1 MYNKKMI
8 KLLTKKIIMLAIIL
22 VVASF
27 VFPQEVFL
35 EISPESQQEISGGS
49 TEVIVR
55 SNISG
60 ASVFLNKIYQ
70 GRTPLTIRDL
80 TPGGYELMIEKKDY
94 PSQYFSIEVKRGHQL
109 TYYLELDKKIGLVQ
123 MENLPEEALV
133 YVDGFQK
140 KSNPIGV
147 EIGTRNIKVRKFGYN
162 DFTQTI
168 NVKQNSYSKISV
180 EMQKAEFSI
189 SEIKSSKN
197 QFNPSYSNSFGKC
210 DFYFSV
216 TAPEKGKFSVRNT
229 DGQEVFAEEI
239 GPFTE
244 WEQNI
249 TWDGKDNAG
258 NKLADGQYV
267 VSVLAGD
274 ELAYTYVTLDSSIA
288 FAPCDFTQGGSGIG
302 NVATAT
308 ILMPKT
314 FFLAANITPTVG
326 VTEKKFSAL
335 PISVSVGYT
344 PLQWLEI
351 SAHAKIYAVADRLP
365 TTVTF
370 SAKAIKKFAVHAKNE
385 NRNIG
390 SVNVAGLLRYG
401 TFGQFNSALAPF
413 GYDLGAGL
421 CAGVSAG
428 FETMLFYAG
437 IASEYTTG
445 AGTGNLTKPDGV
457 WRNSI
462 LLQYRASQKIS
473 VQGWASLHSAFKIYD
488 AVNNVATNEN
498 NLANA
503 LDVGASVSVMIS
515 NLPLIINAGVNATIF
530 FKKLTRIGIKAGAAW
545 WF

>member
-1 MYNKKMI
+1 MRYNNGMI
-8 KLLTKKIIMLAIIL
+8 MQFRKKIMMIAITLIFIS
-22 VVASF
+22 VCWT
-27 VFPQEVFL
+27 QEVVF
-35 EISPESQQEISGGS
+35 EISPEKQEELGNSS

-55 SNISG
+55 TNISG
-60 ASVFLNKIYQ
+60 ASVFLNNIYQ

-80 TPGGYELMIEKKDY
+80 TPGGYELMIEKKGY
-94 PSQYFSIEVKRGHQL
+94 PSQYFYIDVKRGHQL
-109 TYYLELDKKIGLVQ
+109 TYYIELDKKIGWVQ
-123 MENLPEEALV
+123 IENLPEGALV

-140 KSNPIGV
+140 SINPIGV

-168 NVKQNSYSKISV
+168 NVNQNSYIKIPV
-180 EMQKAEFSI
+180 EMEKAEFSI
-189 SEIKSSKN
+189 SEIKPSKS
-197 QFNPSYSNSFGKC
+197 QFNPSYSNIFGKC
-210 DFYFSV
+210 DFSFSV
-216 TAPEKGKFSVRNT
+216 TAPEKGKFSVRNI
-229 DGQEVFAEEI
+229 DGQEVFTEEI

-249 TWDGKDNAG
+249 TWNGEDNTG

-267 VSVLAGD
+267 VSVLAGG
-274 ELAYTYVTLDSSIA
+274 ELAYTCVTLDSSIA
-288 FAPCDFTQGGSGIG
+288 FAPCDFTPGGTGIG

-308 ILMPKT
+308 IFTPKT
-314 FFLAANITPTVG
+314 FFLAANIMPTIG
-326 VTEKKFSAL
+326 VTEKKFRGL
-335 PISVSVGYT
+335 PFSISVGYT

-351 SAHAKIYAVADRLP
+351 SAQAKIYTIVDKLP
-365 TTVTF
+365 TTLTF
-370 SAKAIKKFAVHAKNE
+370 SAKAIKKIAVQTE
-385 NRNIG
+385 SRNIG

-401 TFGQFNSALAPF
+401 TFGKFNSALAPF
-413 GYDLGAGL
+413 GYDLGTGL
-421 CAGVSAG
+421 SAGVSAG

-473 VQGWASLHSAFKIYD
+473 VQGWTSLHSAFKIYD

-503 LDVGASVSVMIS
+503 LDIGASVSVMTS
-515 NLPLIINAGVNATIF
+515 NLPLIINAGVNAAIF
-530 FKKLTRIGIKAGAAW
+530 FKNLTRIGIKAGVAW